1 MKYLF
6 ASVLGGII
14 SSSGL
19 ANAQLLAT
27 PIEATSETV
36 GEAFPLLPA
45 MLENAAGEAIPSSTL
60 QGKTVALYFSA
71 HWCAP
76 CRAFTPALIEFRN
89 THAADNFEVVFVSRD
104 ESSGERSRYIR
115 ETGMPWLMLPGIR
128 SKDCQKLVELFKVR
142 ALPTLIVLRPDGSL
156 VTKDG
161 RIDLVRDPEAALA
174 AWQMPVSQVTN

>member
-1 MKYLF
+1 MKYLL

-14 SSSGL
+14 LSSGL

-27 PIEATSETV
+27 PVEPATEAAAV
-36 GEAFPLLPA
+36 AFPMLPA
-45 MLENAAGEAIPSSTL
+45 MLENAAGEPVPSSSL

-76 CRAFTPALIEFRN
+76 CRAFTPSLIEFRN
-89 THAADNFEVVFVSRD
+89 IHAADNFEVVFVSRD
-104 ESSGERSRYIR
+104 ESSGDRTRYIR

-142 ALPTLIVLRPDGSL
+142 ALPTLIVLRPDGSI

-161 RIDLVRDPEAALA
+161 RIDLARDPKTALA
-174 AWQMPVSQVTN
+174 LWQTPLPEVTN

>member
-1 MKYLF
+1 MKFLF

-14 SSSGL
+14 LSSGL

-27 PIEATSETV
+27 PVDETPATAS
-36 GEAFPLLPA
+36 GAFPLLPA
-45 MLENAAGEAIPSSTL
+45 MLENAAGEAVASSTL

-128 SKDCQKLVELFKVR
+128 SKDCQKLVDLFKVR

-156 VTKDG
+156 VTRDG
-161 RIDLVRDPEAALA
+161 RVDLVRDPKSALA
-174 AWQMPVSQVTN
+174 TWQTPVTKATN